1 MESAA
6 VVSGGVKLVRP
17 DVQFRESYLTA
28 LREYLDEGR
37 VPARSDLIEAEG
49 FEHFVRA
56 LLTMEQ
62 AHGVQERFVP
72 QTTLWLVDDDE
83 YIGRLSIRHELNE
96 WLRTIGGHIGYDIR
110 PSRRREGLGKRQL
123 ALGLAEAR
131 ALGLERVLLTCD
143 ADNTGSRR
151 IIEGN
156 GGVLENEL
164 EDPATGKVK
173 LRFWIDL

>member
-56 LLTMEQ
+56 
-62 AHGVQERFVP
+62 
-72 QTTLWLVDDDE
+72 
-83 YIGRLSIRHELNE
+83 
-96 WLRTIGGHIGYDIR
+96 
-110 PSRRREGLGKRQL
+110 RRR
-123 ALGLAEAR
+123 
-131 ALGLERVLLTCD
+131 
-143 ADNTGSRR
+143 
-151 IIEGN
+151 
-156 GGVLENEL
+156 
-164 EDPATGKVK
+164 
-173 LRFWIDL
+173 